1 MWRGGL
7 LRHTVVGGNEM
18 KDKIKGGFGELWK
31 NKLLYLMTLPAIIW
45 VAIFCYYPMY
55 GILIAFK
62 KFSYKYV
69 HDEVAAAYHHNNDR
83 RDDGECHG
91 CLVAHDGGCA

>member
-18 KDKIKGGFGELWK
+18 IDKIIGGFGELWK

-62 KFSYKYV
+62 KFSYSF
-69 HDEVAAAYHHNNDR
+69 
-83 RDDGECHG
+83 
-91 CLVAHDGGCA
+91 CLVK

>member
-1 MWRGGL
+1 
-7 LRHTVVGGNEM
+7 M

-62 KFSYKYV
+62 KFSYSF
-69 HDEVAAAYHHNNDR
+69 
-83 RDDGECHG
+83 
-91 CLVAHDGGCA
+91 CLVK